1 MAFDSKKMDSM
12 FGFQN
17 SIHGML
23 SWFLDVRSN
32 LIDGEG
38 GHRAPAIAGHIAN
51 CHRVLSLPRG
61 DLPLV
66 QKTGI
71 PFDLASYMSVDTKYR
86 APIKDLY
93 HLVNGEL
100 KEYISHFFL
109 LSSLA
114 TLDYKKGWSD
124 IDSFMVIKGDIAED
138 GRSLNRL
145 REICLDAWPIFLRIT
160 PLQHHG
166 FIIATSKDM
175 ESYPSHYM
183 PPAVFDNALAFVDG
197 QAPLQFIVRSGD
209 SGSIRGLKG
218 RVNVLKE
225 ALQTGIFKHHP
236 KDGKYLMTHFKNPKD
251 SMYQLFCLLGYVMTV
266 PAYYMDG
273 IGNGC
278 YKGDSFKLARPAFSD
293 RAWRIIDRSTEIRS
307 EWEVREGVEFQG
319 NVIPAWLQKIL
330 GEDYIEASLY
340 LMEEAVTNILR
351 DRGV

>member
-1 MAFDSKKMDSM
+1 M
-12 FGFQN
+12 
-17 SIHGML
+17 
-23 SWFLDVRSN
+23 
-32 LIDGEG
+32 
-38 GHRAPAIAGHIAN
+38 
-51 CHRVLSLPRG
+51 
-61 DLPLV
+61 
-66 QKTGI
+66 
-71 PFDLASYMSVDTKYR
+71 
-86 APIKDLY
+86 
-93 HLVNGEL
+93 
-100 KEYISHFFL
+100 
-109 LSSLA
+109 
-114 TLDYKKGWSD
+114 DYKKGWSD

-278 YKGDSFKLARPAFSD
+278 YKGD
-293 RAWRIIDRSTEIRS
+293 
-307 EWEVREGVEFQG
+307 
-319 NVIPAWLQKIL
+319 
-330 GEDYIEASLY
+330 
-340 LMEEAVTNILR
+340 
-351 DRGV
+351 